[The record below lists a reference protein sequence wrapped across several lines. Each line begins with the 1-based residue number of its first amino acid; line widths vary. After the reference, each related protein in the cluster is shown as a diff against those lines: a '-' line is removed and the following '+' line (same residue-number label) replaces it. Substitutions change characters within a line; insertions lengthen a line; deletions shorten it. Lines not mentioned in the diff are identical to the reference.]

1 MMGLKEIA
9 ENIKTMRM
17 SRNMTQR
24 DLAKALGVSSSTIAM
39 YETARR
45 EPDIETMEALA
56 DTFNVPLS
64 SITGNN
70 KPTLPPGL
78 IPISDLQRHRIPVL
92 GSMAAGEP
100 VYDPE
105 FPDVVVDGPLDADF
119 ALRVHGDSMTP
130 GYLDGDLVFLRSVP
144 DVPHNGSVCAV
155 SVDNEA
161 ALKHVF
167 RYADH
172 ILLTSDNQQYEPM
185 QYSFAEHDIRILGVP
200 VGFLRMYK

>member
-1 MMGLKEIA
+1 MNIPELIKNRRQELGLTLEQVGEACGVGKSTVRKWETGY
-9 ENIKTMRM
+9 IK
-17 SRNMTQR
+17 NMKIDKIKQLASVLHLDPV
-24 DLAKALGVSSSTIAM
+24 DLVDKPS
-39 YETARR
+39 
-45 EPDIETMEALA
+45 DIT
-56 DTFNVPLS
+56 
-64 SITGNN
+64 
-70 KPTLPPGL
+70 TLPYGL

-100 VYDPE
+100 IYDEE

-167 RYADH
+167 RYSDH
-172 ILLTSDNQQYEPM
+172 VLLTSDNQQYEPM
-185 QYSFAEHDIRILGVP
+185 AYSFAEHDIRILGVP